1 MIANL
6 KASAADIERQIR
18 AAQAGLQ
25 QALLSGGDTAAARAY
40 LGELERERDDI
51 QAELAAAEAA
61 QAAAEQQ
68 QWQQRASS
76 LAAASAQR
84 LAERLAALTIP
95 AHPFEKA

>member
-1 MIANL
+1 MKSDL
-6 KASAADIERQIR
+6 KASAADIERQIK
-18 AAQAGLQ
+18 AAEAGLRQ
-25 QALLSGGDTAAARAY
+25 VLLSGGDTAAARTYIAD
-40 LGELERERDDI
+40 LKRERDGI
-51 QAELAAAEAA
+51 QAEIGAANAA

-68 QWQQRASS
+68 QWHQRASS